1 MLNHSAAPA
10 TRALAMAI
18 DAVLWAIGSALLMW
32 IVYGD
37 PVSRWDDLRPGTLA
51 INWLLPLLV
60 CVLFWAWQGATPGKL
75 IAGVKVVDARSG
87 GRPSPVQALVRWFG
101 YLLSALP
108 LFAGFWWA
116 KLDAEGRTWHDRLSR
131 TSVERSRPLPLSGRG
146 LLADYVSTHWHGEQS
161 LAQSFWVNNV
171 LLAFPLMAALSGL
184 MSWIE
189 MKGDALQA
197 GSIAM
202 LLGWPLMLV
211 VDTWCVVGAW
221 RSVRGY
227 VEANGSLMLAFLA
240 RLIMFLGAVQIL
252 ASLFIGF
259 VPQVPEFW
267 KMARGIDPIGQAVM
281 TVSEDGHTLLFQGPI
296 GMGDAR
302 RLGKL
307 LETAPNVKSFELASP
322 GGRLAEAE
330 DMVPMMRKRG
340 ATTRAVGDCQ
350 SACTLLFLAGSQ
362 RQLMPGAQLG
372 FHRASSGTYNP
383 AFDEIANQQLA
394 ETYRKME
401 LPEEFI
407 QRTLKTSS
415 RSMWYPSPEDLVR
428 HQLIQEPPK
437 TLDVAMPDGP
447 KAGEPAPLSEYVA
460 AFKSN
465 PVWYHLNERFPGVL
479 NRAATQMRNARQAL
493 AGTEQEADGAQMAAQ
508 LAITAEVRQLVLS
521 GSAESRRRYM
531 QVVRGQMRA
540 MQALGAETCQAWL
553 AGSPATRRLMPPD
566 VMAWETNWL
575 SNAAQED
582 PPSRTRS
589 DEASRLELEVVN
601 RTLGPQAPGLL
612 SRLWADNATGDT
624 GGVVSC
630 DRAAQLLDQIQRL
643 KVAPRELAERV
654 VFQTR

>member
-1 MLNHSAAPA
+1 MRNHSAAPS
-10 TRALAMAI
+10 TRALAMVI
-18 DAVLWAIGSALLMW
+18 DGVLWAVGSAVLMW
-32 IVYGD
+32 VVYGD

-51 INWLLPLLV
+51 INWLLPLV
-60 CVLFWAWQGATPGKL
+60 MCVLFWAWQGATPGKL
-75 IAGVKVVDARSG
+75 IAGVKVVDAQSG
-87 GRPSPVQALVRWFG
+87 RRPTPLQALIRWVG

-131 TSVERSRPLPLSGRG
+131 TAVERSRPLPASGRG
-146 LLADYVSTHWHGEQS
+146 LLADYMVTHWRGEQS
-161 LAQSFWVNNV
+161 LAQSFWVNNI
-171 LLAFPLMAALSGL
+171 LLALPLMAALTGV
-184 MSWIE
+184 MSWIQ

-202 LLGWPLMLV
+202 LIGWPLMLV
-211 VDTWCVVGAW
+211 LDTWCVVGCW

-227 VEANGSLMLAFLA
+227 VDANGSLLWAALA
-240 RLIMFLGAVQIL
+240 RLILFFSAVQIL

-259 VPQVPEFW
+259 IPQVPEFW
-267 KMARGIDPIGQAVM
+267 KMARGIDPIGQAEM
-281 TVSEDGHTLLFQGPI
+281 KISADGHTLHFQGPI

-302 RLGKL
+302 RMGKL

-330 DMVPMMRKRG
+330 DMVVLMRKRG

-350 SACTLLFLAGSQ
+350 SACTLLFLAGNQ

-372 FHRASSGTYNP
+372 FHRASTGTYNP
-383 AFDEIANQQLA
+383 AFEEIANQHLA
-394 ETYRKME
+394 ETYRKMD
-401 LPEEFI
+401 LPEDYI

-437 TLDVAMPDGP
+437 TMDVALPDGP
-447 KAGEPAPLSEYVA
+447 KPGEPAPLAEYLA

-465 PVWYHLNERFPGVL
+465 PVWFHLDARFPGTL
-479 NRAATQMRNARQAL
+479 NRAATQMRNARLAL
-493 AGTEQEADGAQMAAQ
+493 AGTEQEVDGAQMAAQ
-508 LAITAEVRQLVLS
+508 MAIAPEVRQLLIS
-521 GSAESRRRYM
+521 GSAESRRRYL
-531 QVVRGQMRA
+531 QVVRGQLRA
-540 MQALGAETCQAWL
+540 MQALGAQTCQAWL
-553 AGSPATRRLMPPD
+553 AGSPATRRLMPQE
-566 VMAWETNWL
+566 VMAWETSWL

-582 PPSRTRS
+582 PPSRTRAG
-589 DEASRLELEVVN
+589 EASRLELEVVY

-612 SRLWADNATGDT
+612 SRLWSDDTSGDT
-624 GGVVSC
+624 TGVVSC
-630 DRAAQLLDQIQRL
+630 ERAAQLLDQIQRL

>member
-18 DAVLWAIGSALLMW
+18 DGLLWATGSAVLMW

-37 PVSRWDDLRPGTLA
+37 PVSRWDDMRPGTLA

-60 CVLFWAWQGATPGKL
+60 CVFFWTWQGATPGKL
-75 IAGVKVVDARSG
+75 IAGVKVVDAQSG
-87 GRPSPVQALVRWFG
+87 GKPTPVQALLRWFG
-101 YLLSALP
+101 YLISTLP

-116 KLDAEGRTWHDRLSR
+116 KLDPHGRTWHDRLSG
-131 TSVERSRPLPLSGRG
+131 TAVERSRPLPASGRG

-161 LAQSFWVNNV
+161 LAQSFWINNL
-171 LLAFPLMAALSGL
+171 LLAFPLMGALTGL
-184 MSWIE
+184 MSWIG

-202 LLGWPLMLV
+202 LIGWPLMLA
-211 VDTWCVVGAW
+211 VDTWCVVGGW

-227 VEANGSLMLAFLA
+227 LDANGSLLWAFLA
-240 RLIMFLGAVQIL
+240 RVIMFLGAVQIL
-252 ASLFIGF
+252 ASLAIGF
-259 VPQVPEFW
+259 IPQVPEFW

-281 TVSEDGHTLLFQGPI
+281 TVSEDGHTLHFQGPI

-302 RLGKL
+302 RMGKL
-307 LETAPNVKSFELASP
+307 LEGAPAVKSFELASP

-330 DMVPMMRKRG
+330 DMVVLMRKRG
-340 ATTRAVGDCQ
+340 ANVRAVGDCQ
-350 SACTLLFLAGSQ
+350 SACTLLFLAGVQ

-372 FHRASSGTYNP
+372 FHRASTGTFNA
-383 AFDEIANQQLA
+383 AFDEIANQHLA

-401 LPEEFI
+401 LPEDFI

-415 RSMWYPSPEDLVR
+415 RSMWYPSPDDLLR

-437 TLDVAMPDGP
+437 TLDVALPDGP
-447 KAGEPAPLSEYVA
+447 KPGEPAPLAEYVA

-465 PVWYHLNERFPGVL
+465 PVWYHLNERFPGAL

-493 AGTEQEADGAQMAAQ
+493 AGSEQEADGAQMAAQ
-508 LAITAEVRQLVLS
+508 MAITAEVKELVLS
-521 GSAESRRRYM
+521 GSAESRRRYL

-540 MQALGAETCQAWL
+540 MQALGADTCQAWL
-553 AGSPATRRLMPPD
+553 AGSPATRRLMPAD
-566 VMAWETNWL
+566 VMAWETSWL
-575 SNAAQED
+575 ANAAQED
-582 PPSRTRS
+582 APSRTRAG
-589 DEASRLELEVVN
+589 EASRLELEVVH

-612 SRLWADNATGDT
+612 SHLWSADATGDT
-624 GGVVSC
+624 TGVVTC
-630 DRAAQLLDQIQRL
+630 ERATQLLDQIQRL